1 MGREMEQENDWE
13 SEDEHV
19 SDVENDGVASFGG
32 KGVDRYWSEV
42 SERNMSCREPLIKR
56 RMNTTSQIAIVG
68 VNVSPIESLD
78 YE

>member
-1 MGREMEQENDWE
+1 MEEGKSWE
-13 SEDEHV
+13 SDDDQV
-19 SDVENDGVASFGG
+19 SDVENDAAASFGVN
-32 KGVDRYWSEV
+32 GVDRYWSDM
-42 SERNMSCREPLIKR
+42 SERNMSYREPLIKR